1 MMYLT
6 FLIYMSQNDFYEL
19 FIYLRG
25 GMRKAAVSICLGV
38 HTLRVYAKFS
48 ALIVCLEYGHYG

>member
-1 MMYLT
+1 
-6 FLIYMSQNDFYEL
+6 MSQNDFYEL

-25 GMRKAAVSICLGV
+25 GMRKAAVSICSGV

-48 ALIVCLEYGHYG
+48 APIVCLEYGHHG

>member
-1 MMYLT
+1 
-6 FLIYMSQNDFYEL
+6 MSQNDFYEL

-25 GMRKAAVSICLGV
+25 GMRKAAVSICSGV

-48 ALIVCLEYGHYG
+48 APIVGHEYGHHG

>member
-6 FLIYMSQNDFYEL
+6 FLICMSRNDFYEL

-25 GMRKAAVSICLGV
+25 GMRKAAVSICSGV

-48 ALIVCLEYGHYG
+48 APIVGHEYGHYG